1 LNNPNAFV
9 TGFLTKILLFFIL
22 ILTVNRHHYTKFNT
36 GEVLMRIVY
45 FTDTY
50 SPEVNGVANTLSR
63 LESYLEE
70 KHIHH
75 TIIAPAYEDE
85 VVPRRENRHSAYHS
99 LYRFKG
105 MKTRLSPESR
115 LAFPAFWEIDEI
127 CDDLKPDIIHV
138 STELGIGFR
147 GMRYALTR
155 NLPLIMSYHTNY
167 GKYLRYFDLEPL
179 KPLLEKY
186 LSWFYRFAHRI
197 LVPSRYTLEDLFQ
210 RQYRNLGIWSRGI
223 DTALFNPGYRNEELR
238 NRIGKDKFIY
248 LYAGRLS
255 PEKGLNMLL
264 YAAAG
269 LERRF
274 PGKTVFVFTGDGPYM
289 EMIQKQN
296 LPNVVLT
303 GFKRGR
309 ELSEIYASADCFAF
323 PSGTETFGN
332 AALEAM
338 ASGLP
343 VAGVASGG
351 VTDFLSHKNNAL
363 LCPEDSREGFLENLV
378 TLMEDSELRLILT
391 ANARKTALERDWNR
405 VFDGLLT
412 VYTEVIEEQ
421 QQRYWQRAS

>member
-1 LNNPNAFV
+1 
-9 TGFLTKILLFFIL
+9 
-22 ILTVNRHHYTKFNT
+22 
-36 GEVLMRIVY
+36 MRIAY

-50 SPEVNGVANTLSR
+50 SPEVNGVTNTLSR
-63 LESYLEE
+63 LGSYLEE

-85 VVPRRENRHSAYHS
+85 AVPRSGMPVFPYRK

-105 MKTRLSPESR
+105 LKTSLSPESR

-127 CDDLKPDIIHV
+127 CDELKPDLVHV

-147 GMRYALTR
+147 GMRYALTHK
-155 NLPLIMSYHTNY
+155 LPLVMSYHTNY
-167 GKYLRYFDLEPL
+167 GKYLRYFDLEPF

-186 LSWFYRFAHRI
+186 LFWFYRFARRI
-197 LVPSRYTLEDLFQ
+197 LVPSRHTLEELFRQ
-210 RQYRNLGIWSRGI
+210 QYRNLDMWSRGI
-223 DTALFNPGYRNEELR
+223 DAALFSPEYRNEELR
-238 NRIGKDKFIY
+238 NRIGKNKFIF
-248 LYAGRLS
+248 LYVGRLS
-255 PEKGLNMLL
+255 PEKGLDMLL

-274 PGKTVFVFTGDGPYM
+274 PGKTVFVFTGNGPYM
-289 EMIQKQN
+289 ETIQKQH

-303 GFKRGR
+303 GFKQGR

-343 VAGVASGG
+343 VAGVARGG
-351 VTDFLSHKNNAL
+351 VTDFLSHGNYAL

-378 TLMEDSELRLILT
+378 TLMEDSELRLSLA
-391 ANARKTALERDWNR
+391 ANARKTALERDWNH

-421 QQRYWQRAS
+421 QQRYRQRAS